1 MVLYHIPKYWSCEF
15 PKLKNPTS
23 KVPAAETSVSL
34 PWMEWFGVIVTVPC
48 IDKVGIK
55 SINISTLYI
64 CIVFMMVWCGYLLQI
79 TFIWIR
85 GWVLQNQYHA
95 PLVFNWKVQTKIEA
109 TIKDRHLNNK
119 RVSGRC
125 LHTLNGGPRLKVHFF
140 LVGYT
145 LFHIF

>member
-1 MVLYHIPKYWSCEF
+1 MIWSCTIYQSIGVVSF
-15 PKLKNPTS
+15 QSWRILLQKFRLLRQ
-23 KVPAAETSVSL
+23 SVSL
-34 PWMEWFGVIVTVPC
+34 PWMEWFGVIVTVSC

-64 CIVFMMVWCGYLLQI
+64 CIVFMMVWCGYLHQI

-125 LHTLNGGPRLKVHFF
+125 LHYIH
-140 LVGYT
+140 
-145 LFHIF
+145 

>member
-1 MVLYHIPKYWSCEF
+1 MIWSCTIYQSIGVVSF
-15 PKLKNPTS
+15 QSWRILLQKFWLLRQ
-23 KVPAAETSVSL
+23 SVSL

-64 CIVFMMVWCGYLLQI
+64 CIVFMMVWCGYLHQI

-109 TIKDRHLNNK
+109 TSKDRHLNNK

-125 LHTLNGGPRLKVHFF
+125 LHYIH
-140 LVGYT
+140 
-145 LFHIF
+145 

>member
-1 MVLYHIPKYWSCEF
+1 MIWSCTIYQSIGVVSF
-15 PKLKNPTS
+15 QSWRILLQKFRLLRQ
-23 KVPAAETSVSL
+23 SVSL

-64 CIVFMMVWCGYLLQI
+64 CIVFMMVWCGYLHQI

-125 LHTLNGGPRLKVHFF
+125 LHYIH
-140 LVGYT
+140 
-145 LFHIF
+145 